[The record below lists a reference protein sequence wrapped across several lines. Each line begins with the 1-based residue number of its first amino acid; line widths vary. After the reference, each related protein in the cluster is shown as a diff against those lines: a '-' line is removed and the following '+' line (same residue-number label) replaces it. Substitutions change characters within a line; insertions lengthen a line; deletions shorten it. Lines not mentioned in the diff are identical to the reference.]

1 MLIEGLNYKYFH
13 NKFHEFDCKSDIKR
27 PCLFLDRDGVLI
39 KECHYLKEPD
49 KVVIENGIL
58 KIMHLARNN
67 GWYVVVISNQ
77 SGIAR
82 GFFSWEDYELVTKRI
97 ISDIGEPFPINAI
110 LANGLGPESKKN
122 SWRKPS
128 PKMINY
134 VAEKIN
140 IDIEKSIILGDRL
153 SDLIAGINAG
163 IFNFIHTETGHGKKE
178 KDSVIEF
185 FKNYKKKSALYL
197 INDIKSFPIELLI
210 KL

>member
-1 MLIEGLNYKYFH
+1 MLIEGLNCKYFES
-13 NKFHEFDCKSDIKR
+13 KFHEFDSIRNIKR

-39 KECHYLKEPD
+39 KECHYLKEPE
-49 KVVIENGIL
+49 KVEIEKGIL

-82 GFFSWEDYELVTKRI
+82 GVFSWEDYELVTKRI
-97 ISDIGEPFPINAI
+97 IRDIGSPFPINAI
-110 LANGLGPESKKN
+110 LANGLGPESKKD

-134 VAEKIN
+134 VAKKIN
-140 IDIEKSIILGDRL
+140 IDIKKSIILGDRL

-163 IFNFIHTETGHGKKE
+163 IVNVIHTETGHGKKE
-178 KDSVIEF
+178 KDSVVKF
-185 FKNYKKKSALYL
+185 FQNYKNRSSLYL
-197 INDIKSFPIELLI
+197 INDMKSFPIDLLI